1 LIAGCL
7 SGGFSLQLSDGQ
19 NTGQRAEFQV
29 RVKQVSLQEINNN
42 QLSVFPG
49 LEAAITPRDLLVAT
63 TDGDS
68 ANRRQV
74 VFLVTSGPTRGRLLY
89 LTDSGRYETV
99 QNFTQEA
106 INGSRLIYRHEPSS
120 PFGKAGGP
128 LRETDA
134 FSFEAISDHAPYR
147 LKSMFRIVISVTSRM
162 AGGIE
167 RYVRLS
173 PVLCQEGGNA
183 TVFPQNLN
191 TSGILNLLSG
201 GGPLLSAPV
210 RMQLS
215 SLPLHGKLN
224 LRGGPARQGDT
235 FSQADV
241 DSGALV
247 YTHDHSDS
255 TTDRIGLAIYITREG
270 LATLSGGGTEAKDV
284 TVFEGQLNVSV
295 TPVNDRQPYLVT
307 NNPSMVVVRGQ
318 AKIIGRDLL
327 EVRDPDTG
335 PEGIR
340 YTILDNGLQ
349 GRLVHPGQQQQG
361 SLTHFTQQDINE
373 DRVVYVHDGASA
385 QTQFY
390 FSVTDGRFQPRETG
404 LSRHFRI
411 HVIPL
416 TLRLVFWFCVNALR

>member
-1 LIAGCL
+1 M
-7 SGGFSLQLSDGQ
+7 
-19 NTGQRAEFQV
+19 
-29 RVKQVSLQEINNN
+29 SLQEVTNRE
-42 QLSVFPG
+42 LSVFPG
-49 LEAAITPRDLLVAT
+49 LEAAITDKDLVVAS

-68 ANRRQV
+68 SAATRRQV

-89 LTDSGRYETV
+89 LADSGRYEPV
-99 QNFTQEA
+99 QNFTQES
-106 INGSRLIYRHEPSS
+106 INASRVVYRHEPSS
-120 PFGKAGGP
+120 SSFGKAAGAAGGGP

-134 FSFEAISDHAPYR
+134 FSFEAIADYAPYR
-147 LKSMFRIVISVTSRM
+147 LKSVFRIGISVTSRM

-183 TVFPQNLN
+183 TIFPQNLN
-191 TSGILNLLSG
+191 TSGILHLLAGAG
-201 GGPLLSAPV
+201 GSLSAPV
-210 RMQLS
+210 RLKLTN
-215 SLPLHGKLN
+215 LPVRGKLSV
-224 LRGGPARQGDT
+224 RGGAARQGDA

-255 TTDRIGLAIYITREG
+255 TTDRIGLAVYITREG
-270 LATLSGGGTEAKDV
+270 LAASAGGEAKGDV
-284 TVFEGQLNVSV
+284 IVFEGQLNISV
-295 TPVNDRQPYLVT
+295 TPVNDRLPYLVT

-318 AKIIGRDLL
+318 AKVIGRDLL

-335 PEGIR
+335 PEAIR

-349 GRLVHPGQQQQG
+349 GRLIHPGQQQQG

-411 HVIPL
+411 HVITL
-416 TLRLVFWFCVNALR
+416 TLRSVSMGMRREGRGD

>member
-1 LIAGCL
+1 
-7 SGGFSLQLSDGQ
+7 
-19 NTGQRAEFQV
+19 
-29 RVKQVSLQEINNN
+29 
-42 QLSVFPG
+42 
-49 LEAAITPRDLLVAT
+49 
-63 TDGDS
+63 
-68 ANRRQV
+68 
-74 VFLVTSGPTRGRLLY
+74 
-89 LTDSGRYETV
+89 
-99 QNFTQEA
+99 
-106 INGSRLIYRHEPSS
+106 
-120 PFGKAGGP
+120 
-128 LRETDA
+128 
-134 FSFEAISDHAPYR
+134 
-147 LKSMFRIVISVTSRM
+147 
-162 AGGIE
+162 
-167 RYVRLS
+167 
-173 PVLCQEGGNA
+173 
-183 TVFPQNLN
+183 
-191 TSGILNLLSG
+191 
-201 GGPLLSAPV
+201 
-210 RMQLS
+210 MQLS
-215 SLPLHGKLN
+215 GLPLHGKLS

-255 TTDRIGLAIYITREG
+255 TSDRIGLAVYVTREG
-270 LATLSGGGTEAKDV
+270 LATLSGGGGIEAKDV
-284 TVFEGQLNVSV
+284 TVFEGQLNISV

-373 DRVVYVHDGASA
+373 DRLIYMHDGASA

-416 TLRLVFWFCVNALR
+416 TLRLVYECY